1 MALVLVPRLKQ
12 PAAALVR
19 PIQGWGKPGGGLLE
33 IPGGGGGA
41 GKVIHQSLRGIV

>member
-33 IPGGGGGA
+33 IPGGGGGDRSR
-41 GKVIHQSLRGIV
+41 VSTNH

>member
-33 IPGGGGGA
+33 IPGGGG
-41 GKVIHQSLRGIV
+41 KVIHQSLRGIV

>member
-19 PIQGWGKPGGGLLE
+19 PIQGWGKPGGGLMEL
-33 IPGGGGGA
+33 PGGWG
-41 GKVIHQSLRGIV
+41 VRGFH